1 MSKFSFPWGF
11 FLLETVRM
19 DIFRNTV
26 VSFLIV
32 SLGVFCIEFSLPIA
46 LGEFLAGVIGSFF
59 ITPDDVPWIAF
70 ISDLGL
76 LSIMFV
82 AGFEVDAKI
91 LRLHLT
97 RNCLVGAASFGLP
110 FALLIAIGLIVQF
123 PLSETVIM
131 ALALSTTSLAIVF
144 TVIKESNLIASLE
157 GQILLGAAMVVDLI
171 SMILLGAIF
180 IEYSVTN
187 LIAFVLLIGVILLAK
202 KILIPTFE
210 RYKGNRVEIELKIIL
225 LLLLALGILAEQAGV
240 HAALIAFLLGI
251 MLSNIDPDHE
261 QIIVKLNT
269 VVFSLLAPLFFFHA
283 GLNID
288 LQELDVFHVIV
299 MLVVAVM
306 AIGGKY
312 VGSYLGLYLLFQ
324 RDKKLSR
331 YGGLLFNYRL
341 SFGIVTAMYAF
352 EREAI
357 STGVYNIILLVI
369 AISSIFTVI
378 MQRRQGEPRLT
389 ASEG

>member
-1 MSKFSFPWGF
+1 
-11 FLLETVRM
+11 M
-19 DIFRNTV
+19 DLFRNTI

-32 SLGVFCIEFSLPIA
+32 SFGVFCIEFSLPIA
-46 LGEFLAGVIGSFF
+46 LGEFIAGVVGGFF
-59 ITPDDVPWIAF
+59 ISPEDVPWISF

-97 RNCLVGAASFGLP
+97 RNCLVGAISFGVP
-110 FALLIAIGLIVQF
+110 FALLIVVGLLAQF
-123 PLSETVIM
+123 PLRETVIM

-144 TVIKESNLIASLE
+144 TVIKESNLIATVE

-171 SMILLGAIF
+171 SMVLLGIIF
-180 IEYSVTN
+180 IEYSLSN
-187 LIAFVLLIGVILLAK
+187 LIAFVVLVGIIVLAK
-202 KILIPTFE
+202 KILLPTFS
-210 RYKGNRVEIELKIIL
+210 RYKGNRVEIELKIML
-225 LLLLALGILAEQAGV
+225 LMLLALGILAEQAGV

-251 MLSNIDPDHE
+251 IFSDIDPDHE

-288 LQELDVFHVIV
+288 LKELDWFHFALMV
-299 MLVVAVM
+299 VVAVL

-312 VGSYLGLYLLFQ
+312 AGSYLGLYFFFH

-331 YGGLLFNYRL
+331 FGGLLFNYRL

-352 EREAI
+352 ERGAV

>member
-1 MSKFSFPWGF
+1 MAI
-11 FLLETVRM
+11 L
-19 DIFRNTV
+19 RNTI

-32 SLGVFCIEFSLPIA
+32 SLGITCIEFSLPIA
-46 LGEFLAGVIGSFF
+46 LGEFLAGMIGSFF
-59 ITPDDVPWIAF
+59 IAPEDVPWISF

-110 FALLIAIGLIVQF
+110 FTLLIVTGLIAQF
-123 PLSETVIM
+123 SFSESTIM

-144 TVIKESNLIASLE
+144 TVIRETNLIASVE

-171 SMILLGAIF
+171 SMILLGVIF
-180 IEYSVTN
+180 IEYSLSN
-187 LIAFVLLIGVILLAK
+187 LLSFIALVVVILLAK
-202 KILIPTFE
+202 KFLIPTFE
-210 RYKGNRVEIELKIIL
+210 RYKGNRVEIELKIIF
-225 LLLLALGILAEQAGV
+225 LLLLALGILSEQAGV

-261 QIIVKLNT
+261 EIIAKLNT

-288 LQELDVFHVIV
+288 LKELDFFHIIV
-299 MLVVAVM
+299 MVIVAVM

-312 VGSYLGLYLLFQ
+312 AGSYLGLYYLFQ
-324 RDKKLSR
+324 RNKRLSR
-331 YGGLLFNYRL
+331 FGGLLFNYRL

-352 EREAI
+352 ERGAL
-357 STGVYNIILLVI
+357 STGVYNIVLLVI
-369 AISSIFTVI
+369 AISSIFTVV
-378 MQRRQGEPRLT
+378 MQRRRGEPRLT

>member
-1 MSKFSFPWGF
+1 MAI
-11 FLLETVRM
+11 L
-19 DIFRNTV
+19 RNTI

-32 SLGVFCIEFSLPIA
+32 SLGIVCIEFSLPIA
-46 LGEFLAGVIGSFF
+46 LGEFLAGMVGSFF
-59 ITPDDVPWIAF
+59 ISPEDVPWISF

-110 FALLIAIGLIVQF
+110 FALLIITGLVAQF
-123 PLSETVIM
+123 PFSETVVM

-144 TVIKESNLIASLE
+144 TVIRETNLIASVE
-157 GQILLGAAMVVDLI
+157 GQILLGGAMVVDLI
-171 SMILLGAIF
+171 SMLLLGIIF
-180 IEYSVTN
+180 IEYSLTN
-187 LIAFVLLIGVILLAK
+187 LLAFVGLAVLIMLAK
-202 KILIPTFE
+202 KFLIPTFE
-210 RYKGNRVEIELKIIL
+210 RYKGNRVEIELKIIF

-261 QIIVKLNT
+261 EIIAKLNT

-288 LQELDVFHVIV
+288 LKELDFFHLVVMVI
-299 MLVVAVM
+299 VAVM

-312 VGSYLGLYLLFQ
+312 AGSYLGLYYLFQ
-324 RDKKLSR
+324 RNRRLSR
-331 YGGLLFNYRL
+331 FGGLLFNYRL

-352 EREAI
+352 ERGAL
-357 STGVYNIILLVI
+357 STGVYNIVLLVI

-378 MQRRQGEPRLT
+378 MQRRRGEPRLT

>member
-1 MSKFSFPWGF
+1 
-11 FLLETVRM
+11 M
-19 DIFRNTV
+19 DIFRNTI

-32 SLGVFCIEFSLPIA
+32 SLGIICIEFSLPIA
-46 LGEFLAGVIGSFF
+46 LGEFLAGMVGSLF
-59 ITPDDVPWIAF
+59 ISVEDVPWISF

-91 LRLHLT
+91 LRLHLA
-97 RNCLVGAASFGLP
+97 RNCAVGAISFGLP
-110 FALLIAIGLIVQF
+110 FTLLIVTGLIAQF
-123 PLSETVIM
+123 SFNETVIM

-144 TVIKESNLIASLE
+144 TVIREANLIASME

-171 SMILLGAIF
+171 SMILLGLIF
-180 IEYSVTN
+180 IEYSVGN
-187 LIAFVLLIGVILLAK
+187 LIALGALIGVILLAK
-202 KILIPTFE
+202 RILIPTFE

-225 LLLLALGILAEQAGV
+225 LLLLSLGILAEHAGV

-288 LQELDVFHVIV
+288 LQELDVFHIII

-312 VGSYLGLYLLFQ
+312 AGSYLGLYFLFQ

-331 YGGLLFNYRL
+331 FGGLLFNYRL

-352 EREAI
+352 ERGAL
-357 STGVYNIILLVI
+357 SSGVYNIVLLVI

>member
-1 MSKFSFPWGF
+1 MF
-11 FLLETVRM
+11 
-19 DIFRNTV
+19 
-26 VSFLIV
+26 
-32 SLGVFCIEFSLPIA
+32 FCIEFSLPIA
-46 LGEFLAGVIGSFF
+46 LGEFIAGVVGGFF
-59 ITPDDVPWIAF
+59 ISPDDVPWISF

-97 RNCLVGAASFGLP
+97 RNCLVGAISFGVP
-110 FALLIAIGLIVQF
+110 FALLIVVGLLAQF
-123 PLSETVIM
+123 PLLETVIM

-144 TVIKESNLIASLE
+144 TVIKEGNLIATVE

-171 SMILLGAIF
+171 SMLLLGVIF
-180 IEYSVTN
+180 IEYSLSN
-187 LIAFVLLIGVILLAK
+187 LIAFVVLVGIIVLAK
-202 KILIPTFE
+202 KILLPTFN
-210 RYKGNRVEIELKIIL
+210 RYKGNRVEIELKIML
-225 LLLLALGILAEQAGV
+225 LMLLALGILAEQAGV

-251 MLSNIDPDHE
+251 IFSDIDPDHE

-288 LQELDVFHVIV
+288 LKELDWFHFALMVIV
-299 MLVVAVM
+299 AVL

-312 VGSYLGLYLLFQ
+312 AGSYLGLYFFFN
-324 RDKKLSR
+324 RDKRLSR
-331 YGGLLFNYRL
+331 FGGLLFNYRL

-352 EREAI
+352 ERGAV

>member
-1 MSKFSFPWGF
+1 MAI
-11 FLLETVRM
+11 L
-19 DIFRNTV
+19 RNTI

-32 SLGVFCIEFSLPIA
+32 SLGIVCIEFSLPIA
-46 LGEFLAGVIGSFF
+46 LGEFLAGMIGSFF
-59 ITPDDVPWIAF
+59 ISPDDVPWISF

-97 RNCLVGAASFGLP
+97 RNCLVGATSFGFP
-110 FALLIAIGLIVQF
+110 FALLIVTGLIAQL
-123 PLSETVIM
+123 PWQETVIM
-131 ALALSTTSLAIVF
+131 ALALSTTSLAIIF
-144 TVIKESNLIASLE
+144 TVIRESDLIASME

-171 SMILLGAIF
+171 SMILLGVMF
-180 IEYSVTN
+180 IDYSITN
-187 LIAFVLLIGVILLAK
+187 LIALIGLAAVILLTK
-202 KILIPTFE
+202 KFLIPTFE

-225 LLLLALGILAEQAGV
+225 LLLLALGILAEQAGM

-261 QIIVKLNT
+261 EIIAKLNT

-288 LQELDVFHVIV
+288 LKELDIFHFSL
-299 MLVVAVM
+299 MLIVAVV

-312 VGSYLGLYLLFQ
+312 IGSYLGLYYLFQ
-324 RDKKLSR
+324 RNARLSR
-331 YGGLLFNYRL
+331 FGGLLFNYRL

-352 EREAI
+352 ERGAL

-369 AISSIFTVI
+369 ALSSIFTVI
-378 MQRRQGEPRLT
+378 MQRRRGEPRLT
-389 ASEG
+389 AAEG

>member
-1 MSKFSFPWGF
+1 
-11 FLLETVRM
+11 M
-19 DIFRNTV
+19 DLFRNTI

-32 SLGVFCIEFSLPIA
+32 SFGVFCIEFSLPIA
-46 LGEFLAGVIGSFF
+46 LGEFIAGMVGGFF
-59 ITPDDVPWIAF
+59 ISPADVPWLSF

-76 LSIMFV
+76 LSVMFV

-97 RNCLVGAASFGLP
+97 RNCLVGAVSFGVP
-110 FALLIAIGLIVQF
+110 FVLLIVIGLLAQL
-123 PLSETVIM
+123 PLRETVIM

-144 TVIKESNLIASLE
+144 TVIKEANMLATVE

-171 SMILLGAIF
+171 SMVLLGVIF
-180 IEYSVTN
+180 IEYSLSN
-187 LIAFVLLIGVILLAK
+187 FIALVVLIGIIVLAK
-202 KILIPTFE
+202 KILLPTFA
-210 RYKGNRVEIELKIIL
+210 RYKGNRVEIELKIML
-225 LLLLALGILAEQAGV
+225 LMLLALGILAEQAGV
-240 HAALIAFLLGI
+240 HAALIAFLLGVI
-251 MLSNIDPDHE
+251 FSDIDPDHE
-261 QIIVKLNT
+261 QIIVKLNI

-288 LQELDVFHVIV
+288 LKELDWLHFALMVIV
-299 MLVVAVM
+299 AVL

-312 VGSYLGLYLLFQ
+312 AGSYLGLYFCFN

-331 YGGLLFNYRL
+331 FGGLLFNYRL

-352 EREAI
+352 ERGAV

-378 MQRRQGEPRLT
+378 MQRRQGDPRLT
-389 ASEG
+389 AVEG

>member
-1 MSKFSFPWGF
+1 
-11 FLLETVRM
+11 M
-19 DIFRNTV
+19 DLFRNTI

-32 SLGVFCIEFSLPIA
+32 SFGVFCIEFSLPIA
-46 LGEFLAGVIGSFF
+46 LGEFIAGVVGGFF
-59 ITPDDVPWIAF
+59 ISPDDVPWISF

-97 RNCLVGAASFGLP
+97 RNCLVGAISFGVP
-110 FALLIAIGLIVQF
+110 FALLIVVGLLAQF
-123 PLSETVIM
+123 PLRETVIM

-144 TVIKESNLIASLE
+144 TVIKEANMIASVE

-171 SMILLGAIF
+171 SMLLLGVIF
-180 IEYSVTN
+180 IEYSLSN
-187 LIAFVLLIGVILLAK
+187 LIAFIVLIGIIVLAK
-202 KILIPTFE
+202 KILLPTFN
-210 RYKGNRVEIELKIIL
+210 RYKGNRVEIELKIML
-225 LLLLALGILAEQAGV
+225 LMLLALGILAEQAGV

-251 MLSNIDPDHE
+251 IFSDIDPDHE

-288 LQELDVFHVIV
+288 LKELDWFHFALMII
-299 MLVVAVM
+299 VAVL

-312 VGSYLGLYLLFQ
+312 AGSYLGLYWFFN

-331 YGGLLFNYRL
+331 FGGLLFNYRL

-352 EREAI
+352 ERGAV

>member
-1 MSKFSFPWGF
+1 MAI
-11 FLLETVRM
+11 L
-19 DIFRNTV
+19 RNTI

-32 SLGVFCIEFSLPIA
+32 SLGIVCIEFSLPIA
-46 LGEFLAGVIGSFF
+46 LGEFLAGMIGSFF
-59 ITPDDVPWIAF
+59 ISPADVPWISF

-97 RNCLVGAASFGLP
+97 RNCLVGATSFGLP
-110 FALLIAIGLIVQF
+110 FALLIITGLIAQF

-144 TVIKESNLIASLE
+144 TVIRETNLIASVE

-171 SMILLGAIF
+171 SMILLGIIF
-180 IEYSVTN
+180 VEYSFTN
-187 LIAFVLLIGVILLAK
+187 LIAFIGLVVVILLAK
-202 KILIPTFE
+202 KVLIPTFE

-225 LLLLALGILAEQAGV
+225 LLLLSLGILAEQAGV

-261 QIIVKLNT
+261 EIITKLNT

-288 LQELDVFHVIV
+288 FKELDSFHVIV

-312 VGSYLGLYLLFQ
+312 AGSYLGLYYLFQ
-324 RDKKLSR
+324 RNKRLSR
-331 YGGLLFNYRL
+331 FGGLLFNYRL

-352 EREAI
+352 ERGAL
-357 STGVYNIILLVI
+357 STGVYNIVLLVI

-378 MQRRQGEPRLT
+378 MQRQRGEPRLT

>member
-1 MSKFSFPWGF
+1 MAI
-11 FLLETVRM
+11 L
-19 DIFRNTV
+19 RNTI

-32 SLGVFCIEFSLPIA
+32 SLGIVCIEFSLPIA
-46 LGEFLAGVIGSFF
+46 LGEFLAGMIGSFF
-59 ITPDDVPWIAF
+59 ISPADVPWISF

-76 LSIMFV
+76 LSIMFI

-97 RNCLVGAASFGLP
+97 RNCLVGATSFGVP
-110 FALLIAIGLIVQF
+110 FALLIITGLIAQF
-123 PLSETVIM
+123 PLRETVIM
-131 ALALSTTSLAIVF
+131 TLALSTTSLAIVF
-144 TVIKESNLIASLE
+144 TVIRETNLIASVE

-171 SMILLGAIF
+171 SMILLGIIF
-180 IEYSVTN
+180 VEYSLTN
-187 LIAFVLLIGVILLAK
+187 LIAFIGLVAVILLAK
-202 KILIPTFE
+202 KVLIPTFE

-225 LLLLALGILAEQAGV
+225 LLLLSLGILAEQAGV

-261 QIIVKLNT
+261 EIITKLNT

-288 LQELDVFHVIV
+288 FKELDSFHVIV

-312 VGSYLGLYLLFQ
+312 AGSYLGLYYLFQ
-324 RDKKLSR
+324 RNKRLSR
-331 YGGLLFNYRL
+331 FGGLLFNYRL

-352 EREAI
+352 ERGAL
-357 STGVYNIILLVI
+357 STGVYNIVLLVI

-378 MQRRQGEPRLT
+378 MQRQRGEPRLT

>member
-1 MSKFSFPWGF
+1 MAI
-11 FLLETVRM
+11 L
-19 DIFRNTV
+19 RNTI

-32 SLGVFCIEFSLPIA
+32 SLGITCIEFSLPIA
-46 LGEFLAGVIGSFF
+46 LGEFLAGMIGSFF
-59 ITPDDVPWIAF
+59 IAPEDVPWISF

-110 FALLIAIGLIVQF
+110 FTLLIVTGLIAQF
-123 PLSETVIM
+123 SFSESTIM

-144 TVIKESNLIASLE
+144 TVIRETNLIASVE

-171 SMILLGAIF
+171 SMILLGVIF
-180 IEYSVTN
+180 IEYSLSN
-187 LIAFVLLIGVILLAK
+187 LLSFIALVVVILLAK
-202 KILIPTFE
+202 KFLIPTFE
-210 RYKGNRVEIELKIIL
+210 RYKGNRVEIELKIIF

-261 QIIVKLNT
+261 EIIAKLNT

-288 LQELDVFHVIV
+288 LKELDFFHIIV
-299 MLVVAVM
+299 MVIVAVM

-312 VGSYLGLYLLFQ
+312 AGSYLGLYYLFQ
-324 RDKKLSR
+324 RNKRLSR
-331 YGGLLFNYRL
+331 FGGLLFNYRL

-352 EREAI
+352 ERGAL
-357 STGVYNIILLVI
+357 STGVYNIVLLVI
-369 AISSIFTVI
+369 AISSIFTVV
-378 MQRRQGEPRLT
+378 MQRRRGEPRLT

>member
-1 MSKFSFPWGF
+1 MA
-11 FLLETVRM
+11 LL
-19 DIFRNTV
+19 RNTV

-32 SLGVFCIEFSLPIA
+32 SLGIVCIEFSLPIA
-46 LGEFLAGVIGSFF
+46 LGEFLAGMIGSFF
-59 ITPDDVPWIAF
+59 ISPDDVPWISF

-110 FALLIAIGLIVQF
+110 FALLIVTGLLAQ
-123 PLSETVIM
+123 LSWQETIIM
-131 ALALSTTSLAIVF
+131 SLALSTTSLAIVF
-144 TVIKESNLIASLE
+144 TVIRETDLIASVE

-171 SMILLGAIF
+171 SMILLGVMF
-180 IEYSVTN
+180 IEYSITN
-187 LIAFVLLIGVILLAK
+187 LIALIGLVAVIMLAK
-202 KILIPTFE
+202 KFLIPTFE

-240 HAALIAFLLGI
+240 HAALIAFLSGI

-261 QIIVKLNT
+261 EIIAKLNT

-288 LQELDVFHVIV
+288 LKELDIFHFIL
-299 MLVVAVM
+299 MLVVAVV

-312 VGSYLGLYLLFQ
+312 AGSYLGLYYLFQ
-324 RDKKLSR
+324 RNTRLSR
-331 YGGLLFNYRL
+331 FGGLLFNYRL

-352 EREAI
+352 ERGAL
-357 STGVYNIILLVI
+357 STEVYNIVLLVI
-369 AISSIFTVI
+369 ALSSIFTVI

-389 ASEG
+389 AAEG